1 LIGFR
6 LGDEEEGT
14 TKLVEHF
21 KTLIHR
27 IADGSWK
34 HLPRTSILRK
44 NLRDKK
50 LVDWKFKQTDIS
62 DHAIFR
68 QYDQD
73 VKALW
78 PTSTSL
84 TSVVGG
90 LREKVIISRF
100 LDISILS
107 CCKILTNFRGVAYNY
122 KFLESYSLASIP
134 EDSDTPEYVF
144 PYVQ

>member
-1 LIGFR
+1 LIDFR
-6 LGDEEEGT
+6 LGDGEDGT
-14 TKLVEHF
+14 TKLVDHF
-21 KTLIHR
+21 KTLIQR

-34 HLPRTSILRK
+34 HLPRTSALRK

-50 LVDWKFKQTDIS
+50 LADWKFKQTDIS

-84 TSVVGG
+84 TSVAGG
-90 LREKVIISRF
+90 LREKVNISRF
-100 LDISILS
+100 LGISILS
-107 CCKILTNFRGVAYNY
+107 CSKILTNFRRGN
-122 KFLESYSLASIP
+122 L
-134 EDSDTPEYVF
+134 
-144 PYVQ
+144 